1 VLSNI
6 NTNKVEF
13 QYYFSLKNAAT
24 ETENNKN
31 IILLSDVN
39 HYQSK
44 NKYKDVLLNQTIDFG
59 YRLSK
64 NHSQGW
70 LINLTSYNNKR
81 GRLYSADKKLYFHR
95 IFQLSNEENRIFQ
108 DNYDKNNQ
116 LKINFQHK
124 YVFFNH
130 HQVGINAI
138 LTRKKQNISN
148 DFEVNN
154 QLFGVVDNNLIINN
168 YNVDFGLEY
177 LFKNRDFTFSAIG
190 DFIAVKTLF
199 ESNKNA
205 TDTRLQYI
213 LPKVKLEY
221 KIRRIGTF
229 SLNYKREFHLNSL
242 QIPRLYH

>member
-1 VLSNI
+1 MQLPKRRI
-6 NTNKVEF
+6 I
-13 QYYFSLKNAAT
+13 
-24 ETENNKN
+24 KN

-116 LKINFQHK
+116 LKINFQH
-124 YVFFNH
+124 
-130 HQVGINAI
+130 
-138 LTRKKQNISN
+138 
-148 DFEVNN
+148 
-154 QLFGVVDNNLIINN
+154 
-168 YNVDFGLEY
+168 
-177 LFKNRDFTFSAIG
+177 
-190 DFIAVKTLF
+190 
-199 ESNKNA
+199 
-205 TDTRLQYI
+205 
-213 LPKVKLEY
+213 
-221 KIRRIGTF
+221 
-229 SLNYKREFHLNSL
+229 
-242 QIPRLYH
+242 